1 VNIRRAAVRSETDYT
16 YTDKL
21 SGRRLSFKPKW
32 DEAMVT
38 FQGRASE
45 TSLDEVLQA
54 TPLSS
59 ISQGFNLDRGFAAV
73 QVPPD
78 QDMEAVARSLEDRSE
93 IANSLPVMV
102 DQNGLE
108 RHFLPDEFTVQFREG
123 ISRERAEQI
132 IWGQGSRIIV
142 EERTPGYYTLAVPE
156 GKGLFETIREFSSL
170 EEIYFTEPSEVS
182 FNSAQ
187 AYIPND
193 PDFQQLWGLH
203 NTGQTVNGVAGAAGA
218 DIDAPKAWDLVRG
231 HHNVIVAVIDTGA
244 DMDHPDLQDN
254 ILPRETEDWDFAD
267 ESDSVPDDSSG
278 LFKGHGTHNAGIIA
292 AVDNTVGVIGVA
304 PRCRIMP
311 LRVSLGA
318 GTIQKRASAINYVTQ
333 RAATDPP
340 RRYVI
345 NCSWGINSD
354 HAGMREAIINAVDS
368 NIVVV
373 AAAGNQKR
381 DIDAFPRF
389 PAVYQEVVAVAATDQ
404 HDRKAVF
411 SNFGTSVDVSAPG
424 VNIFSTFPDDNYAF
438 ENGTSA
444 AAPYVSGLAA
454 LIWSRNRNLTNKEVR
469 QVIEDT
475 CDNIDA
481 ANPGFAGRLGRG
493 RINAFRAVASVA
505 SDGRGPR

>member
-1 VNIRRAAVRSETDYT
+1 MNIRRAAVRPEADYT

-21 SGRRLSFKPKW
+21 SGRRLSFTPKP

-45 TSLDEVLQA
+45 ASLDEVLQA

-73 QVPPD
+73 QVTPD
-78 QDMEAVARSLEDRSE
+78 QDMEAATRSLEDRPE

-108 RHFLPDEFTVQFREG
+108 CHFLPDEFTVQFRKR

-132 IWGQGSRIIV
+132 IRERGSRIIV

-156 GKGLFETIREFSSL
+156 GRGLFGTIREFLSL
-170 EEIYFTEPSEVS
+170 EEVSFAEPSEVS
-182 FNSAQ
+182 FNSALS
-187 AYIPND
+187 YIPND
-193 PDFQQLWGLH
+193 PDFRQLWGLH
-203 NTGQTVNGVAGAAGA
+203 NTGQTVNGVAGTAGA

-231 HHNVIVAVIDTGA
+231 HPDVIVAVIDTGA

-254 ILPRETEDWDFAD
+254 ILARVMEDWDFAD

-292 AVDNTVGVIGVA
+292 AADNTVGIIGVA

-311 LRVSLGA
+311 LRVSLAA
-318 GTIQKRASAINYVTQ
+318 GTLQKRASAINYVTQ
-333 RAATDPP
+333 QAATNPTK
-340 RRYVI
+340 RYVI
-345 NCSWGINSD
+345 NCSWGNNRD
-354 HAGMREAIINAVDS
+354 HAGVRNAIVNAV
-368 NIVVV
+368 NNNVVVV

-381 DIDAFPRF
+381 NIDLFPRF
-389 PAVYQEVVAVAATDQ
+389 PAVYQEVIAVAATDQ
-404 HDRKAVF
+404 QDRKAIF
-411 SNFGTSVDVSAPG
+411 SNHGTNVDVSAPG
-424 VNIFSTFPDDNYAF
+424 VNILSTFPDDKYAF
-438 ENGTSA
+438 DHGTST

-454 LIWSRNRNLTNKEVR
+454 LIWSRDRNLTNQEVR
-469 QVIEDT
+469 RVIEET

-481 ANPGFAGRLGRG
+481 ANPGFAGQLGRG
-493 RINAFRAVASVA
+493 RINAHQAVSSVA
-505 SDGRGPR
+505 SDGNGPT